1 MSGLHKRVDEVLAR
15 APAGGTVV
23 EVGALRG
30 EMAHAALSKRP
41 DLRWIMIDNWL
52 PVEAQPET
60 YRATGDSLARRSGAA
75 VMKHAAQAF
84 AVGIESRASI
94 LFMSSM
100 EAAQIVAEG
109 SADVI
114 FIDGDHSFEAVK
126 SDIAAWSQRVRR
138 GGWIGGHDFD
148 APEAHLRGVTQ
159 AVTEAFGG
167 LVGTGENHTW
177 WVRL

>member
-1 MSGLHKRVDEVLAR
+1 MSGLHKRVGEVLER
-15 APAGGTVV
+15 APQGGTVI

-30 EMAHAALSKRP
+30 EMAHVALSRRP

-52 PVEAQPET
+52 PGEEQPEA
-60 YRATGDSLARRSGAA
+60 YRATGDSLARRNGAA

-100 EAAQIVAEG
+100 EAAQIVAER
-109 SADVI
+109 SVNI
-114 FIDGDHSFEAVK
+114 VFIDGDHSCEAVK

-138 GGWIGGHDFD
+138 GGWIGGHDFE
-148 APEAHLRGVTQ
+148 APEAHLQGVTR

-167 LVGTGENHTW
+167 LVGAGEDHTW